1 MEAELIS
8 LDSVKHAET
17 KQFNT
22 ILMFLATRLHLY
34 VEKVKH
40 VKVFI
45 ARAQDVKVVN
55 SAPMIGKL
63 AQKENALTD
72 VL

>member
-34 VEKVKH
+34 VEKAKH

-45 ARAQDVKVVN
+45 ARAHVKAVN

-63 AQKENALTD
+63 AQKENVLTD